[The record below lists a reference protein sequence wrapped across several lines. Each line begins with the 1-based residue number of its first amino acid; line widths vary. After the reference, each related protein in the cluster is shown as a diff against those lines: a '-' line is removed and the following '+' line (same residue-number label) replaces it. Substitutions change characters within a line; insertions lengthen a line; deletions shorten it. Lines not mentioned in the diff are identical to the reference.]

1 MQGIQILFC
10 LFVPDDLAKGIQ
22 SVELCWKGKLK
33 YPKELRRKGTMWIK
47 TLIFTETDDEFE
59 YYYKLQIKKS
69 YAIFLSKTDEI
80 LDLQKRYVCW
90 GHIQRDIISITTK
103 TFQEEDKAKGIVAH
117 IDDILLQPNY
127 KVTTAFDELDKLM
140 SRNIL
145 KSSHWNSAFEQLLDR
160 PVTEKMCLLLLHCI
174 WKKYVPGVLSRRRYT
189 ASKIWEQL
197 LHLDEELKGICVQ
210 FVAEIFQIY
219 EALNTSQCSPLH
231 IINDMQS
238 ILDISSLHKL
248 LQSKSSY
255 PYHSCGKSQ
264 PCLQNALKFILSQDE
279 DCHMLY
285 DMVCLIFSYIPE
297 TEVLEGF
304 AILANFNATDKMQ
317 ELKNMAQKHIV
328 GKIEK
333 ILAVKVR
340 CFNFKEVSDIVSKAD
355 DYQRLGFVQLCE
367 MEMLACIEN
376 LGSYRPGFKWKDLE
390 HFCNKE
396 KMFQTMDKKILL
408 LEAVL
413 KMSSLVPS
421 RDFIKYVLMD
431 FQNLDSTNAKET
443 LEKAF
448 DVLIDTLPGTSSEA
462 LKSCFEEYD
471 ILAEKMFFQGI
482 REHIEKRLQLYISKC
497 PVSNILKIHA
507 DAEKLHSATIDFYC
521 QQLKERLKTQT
532 LNKRLE
538 FLKIHWKNLDT
549 RYYIENSYK

>member
-1 MQGIQILFC
+1 M
-10 LFVPDDLAKGIQ
+10 PEDLAKGIQ
-22 SVELCWKGKLK
+22 SVELYGKGKLK
-33 YPKELRRKGTMWIK
+33 YSEELRRKGTMWIK
-47 TLIFTETDDEFE
+47 TLIFLETDDEIE
-59 YYYKLQIKKS
+59 YYYKLGMKKS
-69 YAIFLSKTDEI
+69 YAIFFSKTDEI
-80 LDLQKRYVCW
+80 LDLQKRNVCW

-103 TFQEEDKAKGIVAH
+103 PFQEEDKAKGIVAH
-117 IDDILLQPNY
+117 IDDILLQPNC

-160 PVTEKMCLLLLHCI
+160 QVTEKMCLLLLHCI
-174 WKKYVPGVLSRRRYT
+174 LRKYVPGVLSRSRNI
-189 ASKIWEQL
+189 ASKIWAQL
-197 LHLDEELKGICVQ
+197 QHLDKELKGICDQ
-210 FVAEIFQIY
+210 FVGEIFQIY
-219 EALNTSQCSPLH
+219 EASCASQCSPLH
-231 IINDMQS
+231 IISDMQS
-238 ILDISSLHKL
+238 ILNISSLHKL
-248 LQSKSSY
+248 LLSKSSY
-255 PYHSCGKSQ
+255 PCHSCSKSQ
-264 PCLQNALKFILSQDE
+264 PCLQSALQFILSQDE
-279 DCHMLY
+279 DCNMLY
-285 DMVCLIFSYIPE
+285 DMVCLIFSSIPE
-297 TEVLEGF
+297 NEVLEGF
-304 AILANFNATDKMQ
+304 AILANFNATDKKQ

-340 CFNFKEVSDIVSKAD
+340 CFNFKEVSDIVSKAEG
-355 DYQRLGFVQLCE
+355 YQKHGFVQLCE
-367 MEMLACIEN
+367 MEILACIEN
-376 LGSYRPGFKWKDLE
+376 VGSYRHGFKWKDLE
-390 HFCNKE
+390 HFCNQE
-396 KMFQTMDKKILL
+396 KMFQTMDKKKLL

-413 KMSSLVPS
+413 KMSSVVIS

-431 FQNLDSTNAKET
+431 FQNSDSTNAKET

-497 PVSNILKIHA
+497 SISNILKIHA

-521 QQLKERLKTQT
+521 QQLQERLKTQT

-549 RYYIENSYK
+549 RYYIENSFK